1 MAHTMTFERPSPS
14 DTYQLYLQKHD
25 IPEPGEN
32 QVLVQMLAAPINPL
46 DLLVLQD
53 KYPVKPQNYQHDRA
67 IPGYDGVARVVS
79 IGEKV
84 NSLQEGDRIIIKNH
98 GLGTWR
104 THAILSVHDALRIPD
119 NMELRAAAVLRMG
132 IMMAYLMLDSNAGA
146 ARKGDWIIMNGGT
159 SVIAHFLGQ
168 FAHAKGLKVISIIRN
183 RKDAAATANMLK
195 RHGADIVLQDHE
207 IELTE
212 PMQNRRIMLGFDAIF
227 GDSGNQLLKC
237 ISPGGTYV
245 SYGFVGGLGAG
256 SELLISQELIFIKH
270 LTLRAFR
277 LSAALAAMTEGEQSA
292 LCDWL
297 SMEVQEGRLTMPPL
311 EYVEWNGEAPDERM
325 LKEAICKANIG
336 AQGQC
341 KQVFLFS

>member
-1 MAHTMTFERPSPS
+1 MTFKRPSPS
-14 DTYQLYLQKHD
+14 DTYELYLQKHD
-25 IPEPGEN
+25 IPNPGKS

-67 IPGYDGVARVVS
+67 IPGYDGVARV
-79 IGEKV
+79 IALGEKV

-104 THAILSVHDALRIPD
+104 THAILSVHDTLRIPD
-119 NMELRAAAVLRMG
+119 DMELGAAAILRMG
-132 IMMAYLMLDSNAGA
+132 IMMAYLMMESNTGA
-146 ARKGDWIIMNGGT
+146 VRKGDWIIMNGGT

-183 RKDAAATANMLK
+183 RKDAAATATMLK

-207 IELTE
+207 VEMTAQ
-212 PMQNRRIMLGFDAIF
+212 MQHKRIMLGFDAVF
-227 GDSGNQLLKC
+227 GGSGNQLMNC

-245 SYGFVGGLGAG
+245 AYGFLGGLGAG
-256 SELLISQELIFIKH
+256 SELLIGQELIFVKY
-270 LTLRAFR
+270 LTLKAFR
-277 LSAALAAMTEGEQSA
+277 LSAALAAMTEDEQSA
-292 LCDWL
+292 LCDWISTEL
-297 SMEVQEGRLTMPPL
+297 QKGRLTMPCL
-311 EYVEWNGEAPDERM
+311 EHVEWNGEAPDEKM
-325 LKEAICKANIG
+325 LKEAIHKASVG
-336 AQGQC
+336 GLGQC